1 MNGRVW
7 SIDIDGKPFISR
19 QSGSRQF
26 RCVFD
31 VDISPGDALSLADI
45 RIYNLSKSSTVNRRA
60 SIVLRAGDDER
71 SDVIF
76 MGFVTN
82 VFRERDPGSTNIV
95 LRLVCKSGTPTQERS
110 SVQKSFGR
118 GTSVV
123 DVIRALAEAWPIPLD
138 LDEAHFINDQ
148 ALVSGFIL
156 DGDIPAAMDKLAYA
170 YSFQWTQ
177 ELGRMVVTKPE
188 MTRSNTVTKKVN
200 QFTGMIGMPEVT
212 RGPSGI
218 GVFVSVVLDP
228 FVKINGK
235 IDVESEFATFN
246 TGNLYIQELTGDATA
261 NGEYNIFSMKHRG
274 DTHGTQ
280 WSTDIDG
287 IRAGTAFVAPSVDDG
302 ALVWGA
308 RVSEEFRA
316 KVRSIGKNLS
326 IDPNWLMAVMGFETG
341 YTFAPDKRNP
351 GSSATGLIQF
361 IDSTA
366 RGLGTTTAKLSR
378 MTAVQQLDWVEKYY
392 SEQAR
397 RISNLG
403 DAYMAVLWP
412 IAVGRPDSYVMWER
426 SSGNYQRQYAANSG
440 LDVNNDG
447 KITRGEAVSRVNA
460 SLMNGKNFAR

>member
-31 VDISPGDALSLADI
+31 VDITPAESLSLADI
-45 RIYNLSKSSTVNRRA
+45 RIYNLSKNSSVNRRS
-60 SIVLRAGDDER
+60 SIILRAGNEAR

-76 MGFVTN
+76 MGYVTN
-82 VFRERDPGSTNIV
+82 VFRERDPGSTEIV
-95 LRLVCKSGTPTQERS
+95 LRLICKSGTPTEERS

-123 DVIRALAEAWPIPLD
+123 DVIRSLAEAWPIPLD

-156 DGDIPAAMDKLAYA
+156 DGDIPSAMDKLAYA
-170 YSFQWTQ
+170 YAFQWSQ
-177 ELGRMVVTKPE
+177 ELGRMVVTKPQLS
-188 MTRSNTVTKKVN
+188 RSGAIAKKVS
-200 QFTGMIGMPEVT
+200 QLTGMIGMPEVT
-212 RGPSGI
+212 RGPDGI

-228 FVKINGK
+228 FVKLNGT
-235 IDVESEFATFN
+235 IDVESEFSTFN
-246 TGNLYIQELTGDATA
+246 TGNLYFQELTGDATA
-261 NGEYNIFSMKHRG
+261 NGLYNILSMKHSG
-274 DTHGTQ
+274 DTHGMQ

-287 IRAGTAFVAPSVDDG
+287 IRAGTAFVAPSVDNG
-302 ALVWGA
+302 ALVWGS

-316 KVRSIGKNLS
+316 KVRSISKNLS

-341 YTFAPDKRNP
+341 YTFEPDTRNP

-361 IDSTA
+361 LDSTA
-366 RGLGTTTAKLSR
+366 RGLKTTTAKLSR
-378 MTAVQQLDWVEKYY
+378 MTAVQQLDWVEKYFVDK
-392 SEQAR
+392 AK

-403 DAYMAVLWP
+403 DCYMAVLWP
-412 IAVGRPDSYVMWER
+412 VAIGRPDSYVMWER
-426 SSGNYQRQYAANSG
+426 DSGPYQRFYRDNSG